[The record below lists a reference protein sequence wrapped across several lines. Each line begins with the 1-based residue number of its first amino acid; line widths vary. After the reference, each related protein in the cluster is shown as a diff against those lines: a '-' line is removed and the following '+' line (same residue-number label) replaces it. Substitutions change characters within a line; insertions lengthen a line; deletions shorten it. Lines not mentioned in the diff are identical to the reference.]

1 MKEVI
6 KKYKQINSWKEICFS
21 ITDADTIATDTK
33 TVAGNYSLSFIPN
46 STTASIHF
54 GANSAVALHHI
65 QISYHQIDTLITLPR
80 RGGYRYGFNGM
91 EKDDEVKSK
100 LTVTALKSRKTQ

>member
-1 MKEVI
+1 MRLAT

-21 ITDADTIATDTK
+21 ITDADTIATDNQ

-65 QISYHQIDTLITLPR
+65 QISYHHINTLITQPR
-80 RGGYRYGFNGM
+80 RGGYRYGFNGKKRM
-91 EKDDEVKSK
+91 MK
-100 LTVTALKSRKTQ
+100 